1 MIGGNREGVAK
12 MVVTWSLKVKGPFN
26 LRVIKENY
34 KGKKQRIKNQQRGDD
49 LYTYHRLGKDISV
62 NT

>member
-1 MIGGNREGVAK
+1 

-34 KGKKQRIKNQQRGDD
+34 KGKKQRIKNQQRGGD